1 MNPPTLT
8 LSCSA
13 QEARKQ
19 ARTTSCPTSL
29 SEEPPTYKAIGPQR
43 LWSQP
48 CHASTAR
55 GAIETISAEPMAMDF
70 RLGLSSLQIA
80 SYLLK

>member
-1 MNPPTLT
+1 MPDELERGAADLQGDRPTTPLVAADRAT
-8 LSCSA
+8 P
-13 QEARKQ
+13 R
-19 ARTTSCPTSL
+19 R
-29 SEEPPTYKAIGPQR
+29 
-43 LWSQP
+43 
-48 CHASTAR
+48 AR